1 VGRFLEMN
9 DLNINELQ
17 EKINMVSKDIESLR
31 QQGAS
36 NTKIET
42 LSEYKVYLEEEIN
55 QLKLTK
61 SK

>member
-1 VGRFLEMN
+1 
-9 DLNINELQ
+9 
-17 EKINMVSKDIESLR
+17 MVSKDIESLR